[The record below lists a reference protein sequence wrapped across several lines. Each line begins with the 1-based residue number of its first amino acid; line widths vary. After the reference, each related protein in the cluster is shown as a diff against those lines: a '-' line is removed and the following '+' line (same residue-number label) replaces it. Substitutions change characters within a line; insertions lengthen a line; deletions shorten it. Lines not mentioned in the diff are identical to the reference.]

1 MKIVFAGNNL
11 RAIKCLNYLIKKKI
25 NVILAIGHP
34 KKKTDSKYYSS
45 IKNISKK
52 EKLNY
57 INPSSLNNNSILNKL
72 DKIKPDLMI
81 LVGYSACIL
90 KKEIY
95 NIPKYGT
102 INLHAS
108 LLPRYRGGSP
118 LNWVIINGEKYTGIS
133 IIKVNKGI
141 DTGKILAQQKILIRK
156 RENILTLTKKVN
168 KLYPKLLYQTI
179 QKISSGRI
187 HYIKQ
192 SKKLKYFS
200 KRKPEDGLI
209 NFQKFS
215 AIKIERLVRALLP
228 PFPGAYFVY
237 KKLKF
242 IIVNANIIKNKKK
255 IEPGL
260 IVSKSKNAII
270 ISTKDNQI
278 KLKLIN
284 SDGKKANIGIFK
296 INEKIL

>member
-1 MKIVFAGNNL
+1 M
-11 RAIKCLNYLIKKKI
+11 
-25 NVILAIGHP
+25 
-34 KKKTDSKYYSS
+34 
-45 IKNISKK
+45 SKK

-57 INPSSLNNNSILNKL
+57 LNPNSLNNNSIYNKL
-72 DKIKPDLMI
+72 NKIKPDLMI

-156 RENILTLTKKVN
+156 TENILTLTKKVN

-179 QKISSGRI
+179 KKISSGKI
-187 HYIKQ
+187 CYIKQ

-228 PFPGAYFVY
+228 PFPGAYFVH
-237 KKLKF
+237 KKSKF
-242 IIVNANIIKNKKK
+242 IIVSANIIENKKK
-255 IEPGL
+255 KDPGL
-260 IVSKSKNAII
+260 ILSKSKNGII
-270 ISTKDNQI
+270 ISTKDYPIN
-278 KLKLIN
+278 LKIIN
-284 SDGKKANIGIFK
+284 SFGKKANIEIFK
-296 INEKIL
+296 VNEKIL

>member
-1 MKIVFAGNNL
+1 MKIVFAGNNI
-11 RAIKCLNYLIKKKI
+11 RAIKCLNFLIKKKI
-25 NVILAIGHP
+25 DVVLAIGHP
-34 KKKTDSKYYSS
+34 PKKTDTKYYSS
-45 IKNISKK
+45 IENISKK
-52 EKLNY
+52 KKLNY
-57 INPSSLNNNSILNKL
+57 INPNSLNKKSILNKL
-72 DKIKPDLMI
+72 NKIKPDLMI
-81 LVGYSACIL
+81 LVGYSTCIL

-118 LNWVIINGEKYTGIS
+118 LNWAIINGEKYTGIS

-179 QKISSGRI
+179 KKISRGSI
-187 HYIKQ
+187 NYIKQ
-192 SKKLKYFS
+192 SKKLKYFF

-209 NFQKFS
+209 SFQNFS

-228 PFPGAYFVY
+228 PFPGAYFVH

-242 IIVNANIIKNKKK
+242 IIVSANIIKNKKK

-260 IVSKSKNAII
+260 IVSKSKNRII
-270 ISTKDNQI
+270 VSAKDYPIN
-278 KLKLIN
+278 LKMIN
-284 SDGKKANIGIFK
+284 SYGKKADIGIFK

>member
-11 RAIKCLNYLIKKKI
+11 RAIICLNYLIKKKI
-25 NVILAIGHP
+25 NVILAIGHT

-57 INPSSLNNNSILNKL
+57 INPNSLNNNSILNKL

-179 QKISSGRI
+179 QKFRV
-187 HYIKQ
+187 
-192 SKKLKYFS
+192 
-200 KRKPEDGLI
+200 E
-209 NFQKFS
+209 
-215 AIKIERLVRALLP
+215 E
-228 PFPGAYFVY
+228 
-237 KKLKF
+237 F
-242 IIVNANIIKNKKK
+242 IILNNQKN
-255 IEPGL
+255 
-260 IVSKSKNAII
+260 
-270 ISTKDNQI
+270 
-278 KLKLIN
+278 
-284 SDGKKANIGIFK
+284 
-296 INEKIL
+296 